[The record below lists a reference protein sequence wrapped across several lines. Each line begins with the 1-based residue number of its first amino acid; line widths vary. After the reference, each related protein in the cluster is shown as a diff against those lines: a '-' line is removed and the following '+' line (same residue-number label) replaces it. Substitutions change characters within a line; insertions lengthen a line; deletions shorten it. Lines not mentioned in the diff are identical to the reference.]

1 MAMDVTDGFT
11 LGGLDNAP
19 GGNSVRILHCAGE
32 IVGLDGNGVY
42 TVDTDGTVTESGGGD
57 AADLSMTNGAGII
70 ITVTNHD
77 PDSTGAGV
85 EGAFCE
91 MKFTFGSAVAT
102 TNCLQILGGVGS
114 AGIDDAGGTV
124 GSLAVDH
131 ACCMSLVAISGNSI
145 TFALS
150 QLEEEGG
157 TQTTADAAQG
167 VKFSVIA
174 FAAAGGIV

>member
-1 MAMDVTDGFT
+1 
-11 LGGLDNAP
+11 
-19 GGNSVRILHCAGE
+19 
-32 IVGLDGNGVY
+32 
-42 TVDTDGTVTESGGGD
+42 
-57 AADLSMTNGAGII
+57 
-70 ITVTNHD
+70 
-77 PDSTGAGV
+77 
-85 EGAFCE
+85 